1 MKRTVKTFIAI
12 WVVLMVAFVALSAA
26 SLVIGLTSDAA
37 DKAKSLTA
45 SDYVTNLIVAFALR
59 VVFVAAML
67 VAQLVCFVKVYKVDS
82 TQKRFYA
89 ISLKKAS
96 YVQLGIAGVLSIAF
110 AAIPFLLGDKK
121 MGQGLNAPYLFVVV
135 SIVAAAVSVL
145 LLIIN
150 LIIAI
155 STRSFLTEVESIDE
169 KTANK
174 TRFSENLAADVEYL
188 ATYAKSEATK
198 AACASVYDAVRY
210 ADPTVDASI
219 QAIENV
225 VAIKFADLDYA
236 VKADDAEKATEVAHD
251 IVALLM
257 NRDNKC
263 ELAL

>member
-12 WVVLMVAFVALSAA
+12 WVVLMVAFVAISAA
-26 SLVIGLTSDAA
+26 SLVIGLTSIPKDTATGKLDTDA
-37 DKAKSLTA
+37 LTKT
-45 SDYVTNLIVAFALR
+45 VVAFALR
-59 VVFVAAML
+59 FVLVTAML
-67 VAQLVCFVKVYKVDS
+67 VTQLVCFVKVYKVDS

-96 YVQLGIAGVLSIAF
+96 YVQLGIAGVCSFLF
-110 AAIPFLLGDKK
+110 AALPLVFS
-121 MGQGLNAPYLFVVV
+121 VV
-135 SIVAAAVSVL
+135 SIGNMPANDLIMVVSVAAAAVAVL

-155 STRSFLTEVESIDE
+155 STRSFLTEVESVDE
-169 KTANK
+169 KNANK
-174 TRFSENLAADVEYL
+174 IRFSENLAADVEYL
-188 ATYAKSEATK
+188 ATFAKSEATK

-236 VKADDAEKATEVAHD
+236 VKADDADKATEVAHD

>member
-12 WVVLMVAFVALSAA
+12 WVVLMVAFVALSVA
-26 SLVIGLTSDAA
+26 SLVIGLTSIPKDTTTGKLDA
-37 DKAKSLTA
+37 DVLTKT
-45 SDYVTNLIVAFALR
+45 VVAFALR
-59 VVFVAAML
+59 FVLVTAML
-67 VAQLVCFVKVYKVDS
+67 VTQLVCFVKVYKVDS

-96 YVQLGIAGVLSIAF
+96 YVQLGIAGVCSFLF
-110 AAIPFLLGDKK
+110 AALPLVFS
-121 MGQGLNAPYLFVVV
+121 VV
-135 SIVAAAVSVL
+135 SIGNMPADDLIMVVSVAAAAVAVL

-155 STRSFLTEVESIDE
+155 STRSFLTEVESVDE

-174 TRFSENLAADVEYL
+174 IRFSENLAADVEYL

-236 VKADDAEKATEVAHD
+236 VKADDADKATEVAHD
-251 IVALLM
+251 IVSLLM

>member
-12 WVVLMVAFVALSAA
+12 WVVLMVAFVALSVA
-26 SLVIGLTSDAA
+26 SLVMGLTALPKDALGKT
-37 DKAKSLTA
+37 DSAKLTE
-45 SDYVTNLIVAFALR
+45 LIITFALR
-59 VVFVAAML
+59 FVLVTAML
-67 VAQLVCFVKVYKVDS
+67 ITQLVCFVKVYKVDS

-96 YVQLGIAGVLSIAF
+96 YVQLGIAGVCSFLF
-110 AAIPFLLGDKK
+110 AALPLVFTALKIAGMD
-121 MGQGLNAPYLFVVV
+121 MVVA
-135 SIVAAAVSVL
+135 VAAAGVSVL

-155 STRSFLTEVESIDE
+155 STRSFLTEVESVDE
-169 KTANK
+169 KNANK
-174 TRFSENLAADVEYL
+174 IRFSENLAADVEYL

-236 VKADDAEKATEVAHD
+236 VKADDADKATEVAHD
-251 IVALLM
+251 IVSLLM

>member
-12 WVVLMVAFVALSAA
+12 WVVLMVAFVALSVA
-26 SLVIGLTSDAA
+26 SLILNLTSITGELGAKDMTGKLTPAA
-37 DKAKSLTA
+37 QTKLTTA
-45 SDYVTNLIVAFALR
+45 IVAF
-59 VVFVAAML
+59 VVRFITVVAML
-67 VAQLVCFVKVYKVDS
+67 VTQLVCFVKVYKVDS

-96 YVQLGIAGVLSIAF
+96 YVQLGIAGVFSFAF
-110 AAIPFLLGDKK
+110 AALPLVLPAMD
-121 MGQGLNAPYLFVVV
+121 L
-135 SIVAAAVSVL
+135 IVAIAAAAVSVL

-155 STRSFLTEVESIDE
+155 STRSFLTEVESLDE
-169 KTANK
+169 KSANK
-174 TRFSENLAADVEYL
+174 IRFSENLAADVEYL

>member
-12 WVVLMVAFVALSAA
+12 WVVLMVAFVAISAA
-26 SLVIGLTSDAA
+26 SLVIGLTSIPKDL
-37 DKAKSLTA
+37 LTGKLDSNA
-45 SDYVTNLIVAFALR
+45 LTNTVVAFALR
-59 VVFVAAML
+59 FVLVTAML
-67 VAQLVCFVKVYKVDS
+67 VTQLVCFVKVYKVDS

-96 YVQLGIAGVLSIAF
+96 YVQLGIAGVLSFAF
-110 AAIPFLLGDKK
+110 AALPLILPALDLYV
-121 MGQGLNAPYLFVVV
+121 A
-135 SIVAAAVSVL
+135 IAAAAVSVL
-145 LLIIN
+145 LLVIN

-169 KTANK
+169 NTANK
-174 TRFSENLAADVEYL
+174 IRFSENLAADVEYL

-236 VKADDAEKATEVAHD
+236 VKADDADKATEVAHD
-251 IVALLM
+251 IVSLLM